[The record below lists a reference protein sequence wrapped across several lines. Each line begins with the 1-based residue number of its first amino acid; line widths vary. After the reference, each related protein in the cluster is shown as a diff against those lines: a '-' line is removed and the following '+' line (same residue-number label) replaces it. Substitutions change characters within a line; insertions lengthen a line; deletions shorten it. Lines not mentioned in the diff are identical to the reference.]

1 MGIYLSVVSPS
12 KDLEQSKIN
21 KAITALAMKIHHY
34 KQAGNMPANPQLD
47 ISFLLTSDLDKPD
60 FEGMRMGGDKT
71 DADSLYCEVAI
82 PLEVVNSDYAAD
94 YVNAILFDAID
105 NANEFFTEMNNS
117 KFDKQVWMSMAMSI
131 INNTGETVVKH

>member
-12 KDLEQSKIN
+12 KDLEQSEIN
-21 KAITALAMKIHHY
+21 KAITALAMKIHHF
-34 KQAGNMPANPQLD
+34 KQAGHMPASPKLD
-47 ISFLLTSDLDKPD
+47 ISFLLTSDLDKPV

-105 NANEFFTEMNNS
+105 NANDFFTEMNNS
-117 KFDKQVWMSMAMSI
+117 KFDKQVWMSMVMSI
-131 INNTGETVVKH
+131 INNSGETVVTH

>member
-1 MGIYLSVVSPS
+1 MGLYLSVVSPS

-34 KQAGNMPANPQLD
+34 KQAGHMPAVPQLD

-82 PLEVVNSDYAAD
+82 PREVVNSDYAAD

-105 NANEFFTEMNNS
+105 NANDIFAEMNNL
-117 KFDKQVWMSMAMSI
+117 KFDKQVWMTMAMSI
-131 INNTGETVVKH
+131 INDGVESMLKH

>member
-60 FEGMRMGGDKT
+60 FEGMRMGGIKRMPIVYT
-71 DADSLYCEVAI
+71 VKLLYH
-82 PLEVVNSDYAAD
+82 
-94 YVNAILFDAID
+94 
-105 NANEFFTEMNNS
+105 
-117 KFDKQVWMSMAMSI
+117 WRW
-131 INNTGETVVKH
+131 